1 MEPQYYGTTD
11 TSSTRFISPVG
22 LTAISGFSLAAGV
35 GIYSVKKHT
44 EALLLISELNVKIDK
59 LKNYTSQIVPREVKQ
74 DRTTLKALGS
84 AYTHLTHENKELHEQ
99 NELLKETMG
108 TIIKR
113 LDLLE
118 RTQKDATAA
127 STPYKVKLPTYQTP
141 KAVPFVAPAVVSQA
155 AAVPMN
161 VLDAKKPKFLI
172 PTFGKRRQQPQPNE
186 VQINLSPLPVNV
198 ENKDID
204 SVSSLAS
211 KM

>member
-1 MEPQYYGTTD
+1 MEPQYYGTND
-11 TSSTRFISPVG
+11 TSSSQFISPVG

-35 GIYSVKKHT
+35 GVYSVKKHT
-44 EALLLISELNVKIDK
+44 EALLLISELNTKIDK

-84 AYTHLTHENKELHEQ
+84 AYTHLTDENKELHKQ
-99 NELLKETMG
+99 NELLSENLYN
-108 TIIKR
+108 ISKR

-118 RTQKDATAA
+118 RTQKDATTA
-127 STPYKVKLPTYQTP
+127 STPQKVKLPSYEIP
-141 KAVPFVAPAVVSQA
+141 KTVPVLSQA
-155 AAVPMN
+155 AVPSVN
-161 VLDAKKPKFLI
+161 VLDVKKQKFQI
-172 PTFGKRRQQPQPNE
+172 PTFGKRKQQE

-204 SVSSLAS
+204 SVSALAS

>member
-11 TSSTRFISPVG
+11 TSSSQFISPVG

-35 GIYSVKKHT
+35 GVYSVKKHT
-44 EALLLISELNVKIDK
+44 EALLLISELNTKIDK

-84 AYTHLTHENKELHEQ
+84 AYTHLTDENKELHKQ
-99 NELLKETMG
+99 NELLSENLYN
-108 TIIKR
+108 ISKR

-118 RTQKDATAA
+118 RTQKDATTA
-127 STPYKVKLPTYQTP
+127 STPYKVKLPSYEIP
-141 KAVPFVAPAVVSQA
+141 KTVPVLSQA
-155 AAVPMN
+155 AVPSVN
-161 VLDAKKPKFLI
+161 VLDVKKQKFQI
-172 PTFGKRRQQPQPNE
+172 PTFGKRKQQE

-204 SVSSLAS
+204 SVSALAS